1 MNFILA
7 LCLVCLPGLQGAAG
21 GTKMQSSQGA
31 EIGVVDFDKAPSCD
45 TCVAGFMG
53 SECEAREVA
62 AIQDFQRGWLG
73 WDEKTQAA
81 EVLKIGLL
89 SLHHAHPGSARVA
102 NVLLPHAQQSKL
114 HLVRMAAIAAL
125 GARQEPSIAVP
136 ILLQTYADVDSR
148 IRALEPRIKKLSKK
162 MEKDFEKK
170 RKASRNRKAR
180 GLSEEEQQ
188 RMKQDRDM
196 YFALKEERL
205 GLLGA
210 RIVCLPSMGCY
221 KDSRCTKL
229 LLKGSI
235 GWEPIVGLGK
245 ALLRNGSAPCVA
257 RVIQGLNS
265 WEKRLKEHDKVI
277 EKITKQ
283 RVPRAPRDW
292 EDAQEA
298 WKRHCEARQEEQLE
312 GPRKERD
319 ACIAEMQEL
328 QDALELMCKKQSLP
342 PAKFSPLK
350 FASDWRQWLKTNRA
364 SLPQKY
370 PVIAASAKNN

>member
-21 GTKMQSSQGA
+21 GTKMQSSQA
-31 EIGVVDFDKAPSCD
+31 AKFGVVDYDKAPSCD
-45 TCVAGFMG
+45 SCVAGFMG
-53 SECEAREVA
+53 AECDAREVA

-114 HLVRMAAIAAL
+114 PLVRIAAIIAL

-136 ILLQTYADVDSR
+136 ILLKTYTDADSR
-148 IRALEPRIKKLSKK
+148 IRTLETRIKKLRKK

-170 RKASRNRKAR
+170 RKASRNRKAS
-180 GLSEEEQQ
+180 GLSEKERQ
-188 RMKQDRDM
+188 RMNQDREM
-196 YFALKEERL
+196 SLTLQKERL
-205 GLLGA
+205 GLLGV
-210 RIVCLPSMGCY
+210 RIVGLPSMGCY

-229 LLKGSI
+229 LLKGSV
-235 GWEPIVGLGK
+235 GWEPTMGLGK

-257 RVIQGLNS
+257 RVIQGLKS
-265 WEKRLKEHDKVI
+265 WEKRLKEHDTVI
-277 EKITKQ
+277 KKITKR
-283 RVPRAPRDW
+283 RVPRTPKDW

-298 WKRHCEARQEEQLE
+298 WKRHFEAQRNERLE

-364 SLPQKY
+364 SLPQKH